1 VGEDEPAKPLRG
13 RPWER
18 LPSAERSPMTPGG
31 GGQDGA
37 LPCCIWTAIL
47 SDGDR
52 SVGLYLAL
60 FALGVLDDNYQNWE
74 ARNGAGSQSIHRLI
88 PEEKKGKSMN
98 ICYVLN
104 SSQIGGANRSMMC
117 LWDGLRG
124 SEIKPIVVCPGEG
137 PMVEVLDNLQLDNTI
152 KSVVQPS
159 MANPFL
165 TLRTIYENARY
176 LRRKNIS
183 LVHATDVIATRAFLC
198 SARLANIP
206 VLCHVHFDLGRELYG
221 WAFKHLP
228 KPSGF
233 LFCSEE
239 LMRVIGPRLEKS
251 CEKAFR
257 NVVHNAVDLD
267 AFSVSRK
274 SGSIPRI
281 GIIANLQRTKGH
293 ELFLEMVQIL
303 KARGRLIAGEV
314 IGGDLENS
322 GRMQELKGYA
332 ERLGIADRVRF
343 FGHILDVNTI
353 LRDLDVVVC
362 ASLVEPFGICL
373 IEGMACG
380 KPVVATRVGGIPEIV
395 VHGKTG
401 ILVESGNSEA
411 LADAVCFLLDN
422 PRAQRDFG
430 REGRLRVEKLFSKE
444 VFTAKIR
451 RIYSDTLSLRK
462 KGASL
467 RFE

>member
-1 VGEDEPAKPLRG
+1 
-13 RPWER
+13 
-18 LPSAERSPMTPGG
+18 
-31 GGQDGA
+31 
-37 LPCCIWTAIL
+37 
-47 SDGDR
+47 
-52 SVGLYLAL
+52 
-60 FALGVLDDNYQNWE
+60 
-74 ARNGAGSQSIHRLI
+74 
-88 PEEKKGKSMN
+88 MN

-117 LWDGLRG
+117 LWNGLRE
-124 SEIKPIVVCPGEG
+124 SEIKPIVVCPGKG
-137 PMVEVLDNLQLDNTI
+137 PMVEALDDLQLDNTI
-152 KSVVQPS
+152 KPVVQPS
-159 MANPFL
+159 IATPLL
-165 TLRTIYENARY
+165 TISTIFENAGY

-183 LVHATDVIATRAFLC
+183 LVHATDVMATRGFLC

-206 VLCHVHFDLGRELYG
+206 VLCHVHFDLGRELYM

-228 KPSGF
+228 TPSGF

-239 LMRVIGPRLEKS
+239 LLRVIGPRLEGNCK
-251 CEKAFR
+251 KAFR
-257 NVVHNAVDLD
+257 NVVHNAVDVD
-267 AFSVSRK
+267 TFRVNRK
-274 SGSIPRI
+274 PNDVPRI

-293 ELFLEMVQIL
+293 EVFLEMIQIL
-303 KARGRLIAGEV
+303 KARGKIIVGEI

-322 GRMQELKGYA
+322 GRMQELKEYA

-343 FGHILDVNTI
+343 YGHVLDVSTI

-401 ILVESGNSEA
+401 ILVEPGNSGA
-411 LADAVCFLLDN
+411 LAEAVCFLLDS
-422 PRAQRDFG
+422 PQAQRDFG

-451 RIYSDTLSLRK
+451 RIYYDTLSLRK
-462 KGASL
+462 KRTSL
-467 RFE
+467 RFK